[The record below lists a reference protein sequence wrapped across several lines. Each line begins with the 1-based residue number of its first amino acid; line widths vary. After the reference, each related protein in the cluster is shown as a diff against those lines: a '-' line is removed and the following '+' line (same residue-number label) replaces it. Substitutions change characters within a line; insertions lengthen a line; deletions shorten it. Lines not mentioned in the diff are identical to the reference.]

1 MQKIRTKKYK
11 NYKIKDNSKGGNCA
25 VRITRYKIE
34 DANKLYE
41 DFYKKKLFYCKI
53 ESWGKQREKLTLKSQ
68 RFFCIGID

>member
-41 DFYKKKLFYCKI
+41 DFYKKK
-53 ESWGKQREKLTLKSQ
+53 
-68 RFFCIGID
+68 